1 MIREVTMVSAYLL
14 GIAEMT
20 VAPGDT
26 DLGRD
31 AAAAASVGSTTSG
44 VGELAAC
51 SIPFSSSCAFSSA
64 GCAATGSLAGP
75 HWWLGMYPA
84 LCLDE

>member
-1 MIREVTMVSAYLL
+1 MVLAYLL

-31 AAAAASVGSTTSG
+31 AAAATVGSTTSG
-44 VGELAAC
+44 VGDLADC
-51 SIPFSSSCAFSSA
+51 SVPFSSSCAFSSA
-64 GCAATGSLAGP
+64 GGAATVSLTGP
-75 HWWLGMYPA
+75 HW
-84 LCLDE
+84 